1 MKNQIEFQDAT
12 PSKAVFKSIIADY
25 DAKAAICELVDN
37 SIDVWSLKNLK
48 EILNIDINIDTQ
60 RQVIKIVD
68 AAGGIKKDDLHHIVG
83 PGHSSND
90 SNESI
95 IGIFGVGSKR
105 AVVAL
110 SPHTTHPYKKR
121 YPPKRNKINW

>member
-68 AAGGIKKDDLHHIVG
+68 AAAASKKT
-83 PGHSSND
+83 
-90 SNESI
+90 
-95 IGIFGVGSKR
+95 IF
-105 AVVAL
+105 
-110 SPHTTHPYKKR
+110 TT
-121 YPPKRNKINW
+121 